1 MHILIAEDSKSSRDV
16 IKFLIQKQISSEIF

>member
-1 MHILIAEDSKSSRDV
+1 MHILIAEDSKSSRDG

>member
-1 MHILIAEDSKSSRDV
+1 MHILIAEDSKSSRDE